1 LSTLERQP
9 FIVIEAGRPEQGYLR
24 EVWRLRHL
32 IWMFSWREIVLRYKQ
47 TTAGVIWVVMR
58 PLLTMAIFALV
69 FGKFLKVPSGDL
81 PYALLILSGLIP
93 WQFAAYSFSGASES
107 LFTHVGVISKVY
119 FPRVIAPISAFVV
132 NLVDL
137 VVSLLLIAVF
147 MLFYGVAPGAEVLTL
162 PLFVLSLV
170 PATAGMGLWFA
181 AVSAKYRDF
190 RNVIPFVVLLSLYV
204 SPVAFS
210 TSMVPEAWKF
220 WYWLNPLVGAIEGFR
235 WALFGGKAELY
246 WNGMLASFVLSLVLL
261 AVGYHYFRSVERSI
275 VDVI

>member
-1 LSTLERQP
+1 MSALGQQP
-9 FIVIEAGRPEQGYLR
+9 SIVIEAGRPEQGYLR

-32 IWMFSWREIVLRYKQ
+32 VWMFCWREIALRYKQ
-47 TTAGVIWVVMR
+47 TTAGVLWVVMR

-93 WQFAAYSFSGASES
+93 WQFAANSFSGASES

-119 FPRVIAPISAFVV
+119 FPRVIAPISAFAV

-137 VVSLLLIAVF
+137 VVSLVLIAVF
-147 MLFYGVAPGAEVLTL
+147 MLLYGIAPDAKVLTL
-162 PLFVLSLV
+162 PLFVLALV
-170 PATAGMGLWFA
+170 PATAGLGLWFA

-190 RNVIPFVVLLSLYV
+190 RNVVPFVALVSLYV
-204 SPVAFS
+204 SPVAFP
-210 TSMVPEAWKF
+210 TSVVPEAWKF
-220 WYWLNPLVGAIEGFR
+220 WYWLNPLVGGIEGFR

-246 WNGMLASFVLSLVLL
+246 WNGMLGSLVLSLMLL
-261 AVGYHYFRSVERSI
+261 IIGYSYFRRVERSI